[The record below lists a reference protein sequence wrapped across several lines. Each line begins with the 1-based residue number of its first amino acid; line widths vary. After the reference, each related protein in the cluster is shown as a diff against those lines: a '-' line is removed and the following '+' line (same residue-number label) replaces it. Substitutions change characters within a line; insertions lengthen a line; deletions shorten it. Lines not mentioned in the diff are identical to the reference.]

1 MMIQRGNPAV
11 IEPGMVFFMHMILL
25 DSERGM
31 TICSGETVAVT
42 DNGCERL
49 TKSSLD
55 LVVN

>member
-1 MMIQRGNPAV
+1 
-11 IEPGMVFFMHMILL
+11 
-25 DSERGM
+25 M

-42 DNGCERL
+42 DTGCERI